1 MEFSLVRVD
10 SRLVHGQIIETWLP
24 FLKATRIIVVNDE
37 VAGNFFRETV
47 IRMAVPRDVEVLI
60 YGVEEFGRSD
70 AASQKENAK
79 AIVLFSG
86 VNDVV
91 RSWAAGFRFMK
102 LNIGNL
108 YSENWILQCSTS
120 VCLAEE
126 DIAHVRFLL
135 DAGVTVELRSVPS
148 DKVVDVRNLLGIRP
162 D

>member
-1 MEFSLVRVD
+1 MDFSLVRVD

-37 VAGNFFRETV
+37 VASNFFRETV

-60 YGVEEFGRSD
+60 YGVDEFGNSD
-70 AASQKENAK
+70 ANRQKENAT

-91 RSWAAGFRFMK
+91 RSWTAGFRFGK

-108 YSENWILQCSTS
+108 YSEDWVLKCSTS
-120 VCLAEE
+120 VCLADE

-148 DKVVDVRNLLGIRP
+148 DRVVDIQNLLGIRP